1 MTDLA
6 TLRLLSG
13 VAILFALVLAA
24 LAMTTRFS
32 SGLPAYLTF
41 LFIALIGSFAERS
54 VRALDRRVSALESG
68 RQF

>member
-13 VAILFALVLAA
+13 VAILFAVVLAA

-32 SGLPAYLTF
+32 PGVVSLK
-41 LFIALIGSFAERS
+41 SAE
-54 VRALDRRVSALESG
+54 
-68 RQF
+68 